1 MSVFQKHKKCTNK
14 RRRTGYLMEKLAR
27 KKEYYLVEIDVI
39 FFGQED
45 IVKTSFAGDNNV
57 GWEDDDAN
65 ILNGGN
71 G

>member
-1 MSVFQKHKKCTNK
+1 
-14 RRRTGYLMEKLAR
+14 MEKLAR